1 MKKRNLIFVPLLVAG
16 LAACNTTNQN
26 TGAVVGGAS
35 GALLGATIGK
45 GTGRLVA
52 TGVGAV
58 IGTAVG
64 SAVGANMDRPQQ
76 VVVHQA
82 PAPAPLPP
90 RRVQNECSVYDY
102 NPAARAACERGIA
115 DRNAREQRILEER
128 AYRIGNGQQVR
139 N

>member
-1 MKKRNLIFVPLLVAG
+1 MKKHNLIFVPLLVAG
-16 LAACNTTNQN
+16 LAACQTTNQN

-58 IGTAVG
+58 IDTAVG
-64 SAVGANMDRPQQ
+64 GAVGANMDRKQQ
-76 VVVHQA
+76 VVVQQVPVAA
-82 PAPAPLPP
+82 PAPAPAYTGSS
-90 RRVQNECSVYDY
+90 ECAQYAY
-102 NPAARAACERGIA
+102 NPAAKAACERGIA

-128 AYRIGNGQQVR
+128 AYRTGAGQR
-139 N
+139 